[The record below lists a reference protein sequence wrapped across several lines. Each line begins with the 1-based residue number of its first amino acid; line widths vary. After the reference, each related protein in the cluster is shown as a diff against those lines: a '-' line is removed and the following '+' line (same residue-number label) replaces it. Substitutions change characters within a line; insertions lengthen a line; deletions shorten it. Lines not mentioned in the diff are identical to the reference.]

1 MNIDLV
7 TKPLAAVLVILAL
20 SACSSGQA
28 PTPGQLDLP
37 ALRGQWV
44 VVNYWAIWCK
54 PCIQEIPEL
63 NELDHLPQ
71 VAVFGVNYDG
81 TAGEQLRQQVE
92 TLDVQF
98 PTLAVDPAETLG
110 VERPMVLPTTFII
123 NPQGQLQD
131 TLIGPQTLQTLAN
144 ATEQVLGA
152 KPDG

>member
-1 MNIDLV
+1 MKISLFM
-7 TKPLAAVLVILAL
+7 TPLSTVVMILTL
-20 SACSSGQA
+20 SACSSDQA
-28 PTPGQLDLP
+28 PTPGQLNLP

-81 TAGEQLRQQVE
+81 TTGEQLTEQIE
-92 TLDVQF
+92 SLDVQF
-98 PTLAVDPAETLG
+98 PTLTVDPADTLG

-123 NPQGQLQD
+123 NPQGELHD
-131 TLIGPQTLQTLAN
+131 TLIGPQTLQTLAS
-144 ATEQVLGA
+144 ATEQALEA
-152 KPDG
+152 KSDG